1 MNRIGFVVIE
11 VAEMLYGLTPDGR
24 VDPRHVKRVR
34 DAVNKGRIPCV
45 RKPDGTRLVP
55 YVIPAE
61 WVEQARRAPTGPT
74 AA

>member
-1 MNRIGFVVIE
+1 MTPDRIGYSPAE
-11 VAEMLYGLTPDGR
+11 VARMLPLTAKQ
-24 VDPRHVKRVR
+24 VS
-34 DAVNKGRIPCV
+34 DAVRKGRIPCV